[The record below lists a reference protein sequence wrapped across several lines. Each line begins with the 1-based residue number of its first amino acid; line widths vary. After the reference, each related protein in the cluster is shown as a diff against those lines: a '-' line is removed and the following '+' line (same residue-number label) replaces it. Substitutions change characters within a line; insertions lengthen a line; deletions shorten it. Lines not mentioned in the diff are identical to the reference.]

1 MSLPQRAASPS
12 ARPAPP
18 VPAGGLV
25 TANAPPLR
33 LPGEHFAAAI
43 TFLALGTLCLAF
55 IAPLLATGTFFAPH
69 VAAVVHL
76 FTIGFISIS
85 IFGALYQFL
94 PVAVGTPIKS
104 QRLAHVAFVLLAIG
118 LPVFVVAL
126 AESVSTF
133 IPIGGTML
141 ALAFTLVAGNV
152 IATLATS
159 SDRSVTWWALSAAS
173 VFLVATMGFG
183 LFLAFDVATGVAGA
197 LRFDL
202 LLVHVHVAL
211 AGWVLMVMIGVG
223 HRLLPMFMLSHGASE
238 RPAQLAVASLS
249 GGCILLMMPLG
260 TPVRILAGVLIAL
273 GVVAFLVQAA
283 LFYRHR
289 KKGTLD
295 PAMRLAMMGL
305 AGLGVAL
312 LLAPIAFARGWED
325 VQLMTTYIFVVIVG
339 GISLFIAGHYFKI
352 VSFVVWYHRFGP
364 LVGKKRVPRVAD
376 LYSARA
382 VQAVLVL
389 LVAGVGVVAGGILA
403 GSALTIRVGALA
415 LTCGVILEGREMLRI
430 ARAHAV

>member
-1 MSLPQRAASPS
+1 MSFPQRAA
-12 ARPAPP
+12 AVP
-18 VPAGGLV
+18 VAAGGLV

-33 LPGEHFAAAI
+33 LPGEHFTAGI
-43 TFLALGTLCLAF
+43 IFLALGALSLVCVAPRLA
-55 IAPLLATGTFFAPH
+55 AGTFIAPH

-76 FTIGFISIS
+76 FTVGFISMS

-94 PVAVGTPIKS
+94 PVAVGTPIRS
-104 QRLAHVAFVLLAIG
+104 QRLAHVAFVLLAAG
-118 LPVFVVAL
+118 VPVFVVSL
-126 AESVSTF
+126 AGSISIL
-133 IPIGGTML
+133 IPIGAAMM

-152 IATLATS
+152 IATLAAS
-159 SDRSVTWWALSAAS
+159 ADRSVTWWALSAAS

-183 LFLAFDVATGVAGA
+183 LFLAFDVVTGVAGA

-211 AGWVLMVMIGVG
+211 AGWVVMVMIGVG

-238 RPAQLAVASLS
+238 RPARVAVASIS
-249 GGCILLMMPLG
+249 GGCILLMIPLG
-260 TPVRILAGVLIAL
+260 SSIRIAAGMLIAL
-273 GVVAFLVQAA
+273 GVAAFLLQAA

-289 KKGTLD
+289 KKGQLD
-295 PAMRLAMMGL
+295 PAMRLAMTGL

-312 LLAPIAFARGWED
+312 LLAPVAFARGWQD

-382 VQAVLVL
+382 AQVVLVL
-389 LVAGVGVVAGGILA
+389 LVAGVAIVASGILA
-403 GSALTIRVGALA
+403 GSAVTIRIGGLA
-415 LTCGVILEGREMLRI
+415 LTCGVILEAREMLRI
-430 ARAHAV
+430 ARAEAV

>member
-1 MSLPQRAASPS
+1 MD
-12 ARPAPP
+12 
-18 VPAGGLV
+18 V
-25 TANAPPLR
+25 
-33 LPGEHFAAAI
+33 
-43 TFLALGTLCLAF
+43 
-55 IAPLLATGTFFAPH
+55 APLLATGTFIAPR

-94 PVAVGTPIKS
+94 PVAVGTPIRS

-118 LPVFVVAL
+118 LPVFVVSLAQSISILVPVGGAL
-126 AESVSTF
+126 
-133 IPIGGTML
+133 L

-152 IATLATS
+152 IATLTAS
-159 SDRSVTWWALSAAS
+159 ADRSVTWWALSSAS
-173 VFLVATMGFG
+173 LFLVVTMGFG

-211 AGWVLMVMIGVG
+211 AGWVLMVMVGVG

-238 RPAQLAVASLS
+238 RPAAVAVASVS
-249 GGCILLMMPLG
+249 SGCILLMVPLG
-260 TPVRILAGVLIAL
+260 SPVRMLAALLIAI

-289 KKGTLD
+289 KKGKLD
-295 PAMRLAMMGL
+295 PPMRLAMMGL

-312 LLAPIAFARGWED
+312 LLAPVVFARGWQN

-352 VSFVVWYHRFGP
+352 VSFIVWYHRFGP

-382 VQAVLVL
+382 AQAVLVL
-389 LVAGVGVVAGGILA
+389 LVAGVAVVASGILA
-403 GSALTIRVGALA
+403 GSALAIRIGALA
-415 LTCGVILEGREMLRI
+415 LTCGVMLEAREMVRI
-430 ARAHAV
+430 ARAKAL

>member
-1 MSLPQRAASPS
+1 MALSQRAAAPA
-12 ARPAPP
+12 ARPVPPAPA
-18 VPAGGLV
+18 VGLV

-33 LPGEHFAAAI
+33 LPGEHFAAAL
-43 TFLALGTLCLAF
+43 TFLALGTLSLVDV
-55 IAPLLATGTFFAPH
+55 APLLATGTFIAPR

-94 PVAVGTPIKS
+94 PVAVGTPIRS

-118 LPVFVVAL
+118 LPVFVVSLAQSISILVPVGGAL
-126 AESVSTF
+126 
-133 IPIGGTML
+133 L

-152 IATLATS
+152 IATLTAS
-159 SDRSVTWWALSAAS
+159 ADRSVTWWALSSAS
-173 VFLVATMGFG
+173 LFLVVTMGFG

-211 AGWVLMVMIGVG
+211 AGWVLMVMVGVG

-238 RPAQLAVASLS
+238 RPAAVAVASVS
-249 GGCILLMMPLG
+249 SGCILLMVPLG
-260 TPVRILAGVLIAL
+260 SPVRMLAALLIAI

-289 KKGTLD
+289 KKGKLD
-295 PAMRLAMMGL
+295 PPMRLAMMGL

-312 LLAPIAFARGWED
+312 LLAPVVFARGWQN

-352 VSFVVWYHRFGP
+352 VSFIVWYHRFGP

-382 VQAVLVL
+382 AQAVLVL
-389 LVAGVGVVAGGILA
+389 LVAGVAVVASGILA
-403 GSALTIRVGALA
+403 GSALAIRIGALA
-415 LTCGVILEGREMLRI
+415 LTCGVMLEAREMVRI
-430 ARAHAV
+430 ARAKAL